1 MRKHVSGLHVGAY
14 VVGGLVG
21 LYLLGGVL
29 IYLDGVIYRT
39 NWIPVFLG
47 PTGMGV
53 VTWLYRPISG
63 IVLPNYYFPP

>member
-1 MRKHVSGLHVGAY
+1 MKKHTSGLQIGAWI
-14 VVGGLVG
+14 VAG

-53 VTWLYRPISG
+53 VTWLYRPVSG
-63 IVLPNYYFPP
+63 IVLPNYYFRP